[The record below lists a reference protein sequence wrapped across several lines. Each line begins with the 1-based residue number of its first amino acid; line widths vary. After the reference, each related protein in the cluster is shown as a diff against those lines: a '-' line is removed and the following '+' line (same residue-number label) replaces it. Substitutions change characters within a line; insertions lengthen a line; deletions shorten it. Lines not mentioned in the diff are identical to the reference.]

1 MNKVANA
8 IIRLVSITV
17 LSGGFLFFTQAC
29 SPTFNQ
35 TGFDNV
41 VTLQPRVSALMA
53 KGVNPYA
60 QHAAEID
67 ILLTDMQKA
76 QDHASTINKNENVA
90 GAWNAL
96 NSEII
101 RPFFSKWQRDG
112 ALNPLFINESI
123 KISDSSF
130 EAMRKAEEA
139 KKR

>member
-1 MNKVANA
+1 MIKVADT
-8 IIRLVSITV
+8 ITRWVSIMM
-17 LSGGFLFFTQAC
+17 LSGGLLFTQAC
-29 SPTFNQ
+29 SPAFNQ
-35 TGFDNV
+35 AGYDNV
-41 VTLQPRVSALMA
+41 VALQPRVNLLMA

-60 QHAAEID
+60 QHAGEVD
-67 ILLTDMQKA
+67 QLLTDVQKA
-76 QDHASTINKNENVA
+76 QDHATSINKNENIA
-90 GAWNAL
+90 GAWNAI
-96 NSEII
+96 NNEII